1 MVKKYV
7 TSDERVDMVKR
18 KERGDSL
25 LSISQ
30 ATGYGVSTVEK
41 HLKKAEMENLHLNLE
56 QSTELELKKA
66 KELIKKLKGRIAE
79 LEKDLSGYKIV
90 LKAEFGK

>member
-1 MVKKYV
+1 MVRKYV

-25 LSISQ
+25 LSIAQ

-41 HLKKAEMENLHLNLE
+41 HLKKAGMENLHLNL
-56 QSTELELKKA
+56 
-66 KELIKKLKGRIAE
+66 
-79 LEKDLSGYKIV
+79 
-90 LKAEFGK
+90 